1 MRIAAIAALLATSA
15 LVTPLLAQ
23 APAPTPAPP
32 AAAAPAAA
40 APAATPAAG
49 DPAAG
54 ERVFAQCRACHQVG
68 ETARNLVGPQLNGLF
83 GRTAGSVA
91 GFNYSP
97 AFKTPEVSA
106 KVWSPENFT
115 TYIRNPRAV
124 TPNTRMVF
132 AGIRSDTQIADLI
145 AYLKQFGADGKRTQ

>member
-23 APAPTPAPP
+23 APAPTPA
-32 AAAAPAAA
+32 APAAA
-40 APAATPAAG
+40 ATPAAPAAG

-97 AFKTPEVSA
+97 AFKTPEVSS

-145 AYLKQFGADGKRTQ
+145 SYLKQFGADGKRTQ